1 MINVQQLDKPAVLHW
16 LQVRGEEQQ
25 ELFRQARS
33 VRSLHGGDDVLLR
46 GVIEIS
52 NHCEKSCKYCA
63 MRCHNQA
70 IERYRMSLDEVL
82 EIATQIKA
90 HDISTV
96 FLQAGQDRSCDE
108 LIEAAIPEIKV
119 GLGMDVLLCV
129 GERPNDVYRRWAE
142 LGANAYILKYETSDP
157 QYYRQIARVSPRNR
171 LQCLAAIRDAGL
183 KLGTGNMV
191 GLPYQT
197 LESVAEDFLFA
208 LEIQPDFVSTAPF
221 IPNEG
226 TPFANFAPGDL
237 DLALNLMALWR
248 IGLKTSLMPS
258 VSALEKLRP
267 GGQLMGL
274 NAGANVITINFTPAD
289 CRAKYAIYS
298 EQRFVVSLKHALETV
313 RSAGLRV
320 RTEMPALTAA

>member
-1 MINVQQLDKPAVLHW
+1 MIDFQNLDKHGVLQW
-16 LQVRGEEQQ
+16 LQVRGDQQ
-25 ELFRQARS
+25 QDLFREARD
-33 VRSLHGGDDVLLR
+33 VRSRHSGDGVLLR

-52 NHCEKSCKYCA
+52 NHCEKACNYCA
-63 MRCHNQA
+63 MRCQNQS
-70 IERYRMSLDEVL
+70 IDRYRMSLP
-82 EIATQIKA
+82 EIVAIAEQIKA

-96 FLQAGQDRSCDE
+96 FLQAGQDRQSDPI
-108 LIEAAIPEIKV
+108 IEAAIREIKG
-119 GLGMDVLLCV
+119 GLGLDVLLCV
-129 GERPNDVYRRWAE
+129 GERPAETYRRWAE

-157 QYYRQIARVSPRNR
+157 QYYRQIARVSPAHR
-171 LQCLAAIRDAGL
+171 LACLAAIRDAGM

-191 GLPYQT
+191 GLPHQT
-197 LESVAEDFLFA
+197 MESIAEDFLFA

-226 TPFANFAPGDL
+226 TPFEQFGPGDL

-248 IGLKTSLMPS
+248 VALKTSLIPS
-258 VSALEKLRP
+258 ISALEKLRP

-274 NAGANVITINFTPAD
+274 NAGANVITINFTPAE

-313 RSAGLRV
+313 QRAGLHIRS
-320 RTEMPALTAA
+320 EMSALTAA

>member
-1 MINVQQLDKPAVLHW
+1 MIDIQQLDKPTVLRW
-16 LQVRGEEQQ
+16 LQSRGEQQ
-25 ELFRQARS
+25 QALFREART
-33 VRSLHGGDDVLLR
+33 VRTKHGGDGVLLR

-52 NHCEKSCKYCA
+52 NHCEKCCNYCA
-63 MRCHNQA
+63 MRCHNGA
-70 IERYRMSLDEVL
+70 IERYRMSQE
-82 EIATQIKA
+82 EILAIAGQIKA
-90 HDISTV
+90 HEISTV
-96 FLQAGQDRSCDE
+96 FLQAGQDRQCDAT
-108 LIEAAIPEIKV
+108 IEAVIPKIK
-119 GLGMDVLLCV
+119 LDMGMDVLLCV
-129 GERPNDVYRRWAE
+129 GERPKETYRRWAE

-157 QYYRQIARVSPRNR
+157 LYYRQIAKVSPAHR
-171 LQCLAAIRDAGL
+171 LQCLAAIREAGM

-191 GLPYQT
+191 GLPHQT

-226 TPFANFAPGDL
+226 TPFEQFGPGDL

-248 IGLKTSLMPS
+248 IALKTSLIPS
-258 VSALEKLRP
+258 ISALEKLRP

-313 RSAGLRV
+313 QKAGLKIRSEAPV
-320 RTEMPALTAA
+320 LTAA